1 MAEAG
6 IVSKE
11 GATDF
16 ELEPGQWGELDE
28 DGVFAWNAPDGTPL
42 IQDFGEPGGEGLES
56 FDSTEITLP
65 PDRVRFATLV
75 NLKEVGAESYFEGV
89 LVNLSTQGVACVS
102 SHQLSGGAQ
111 VWITF
116 RLGLADEP
124 VSILCEVVWERVSDE
139 AEPGY
144 GLKFVDIADD
154 VRERIEEVVRERSE
168 GRAVEWPVIQMPERS
183 SAPRTG
189 VNPWLSGLLGGVIG
203 LALAFVMLESPLP
216 EWGVT
221 AMEGTPAPA
230 IVPEKRAAISNV
242 QASPVKKAD
251 SKPVP
256 AVPAEKAAPIDE
268 GLTGL
273 SAASAKSD
281 VSVIVERSVSSKA
294 PVAAPVVPSPKVGVS
309 SATENTLMTIE
320 GDQLVPVVDSPELV
334 LELQTG
340 KLVTGYKTF
349 WLSNPRRIVVD
360 VLDNTSGF
368 ERLAYTVKHPLVNQL
383 RVGQYQT
390 KVRFVV
396 ETADN
401 ATGKSTIKDGRLLI
415 ELKPR

>member
-6 IVSKE
+6 TVSKE
-11 GATDF
+11 ESTEF

-42 IQDFGEPGGEGLES
+42 IQDFGESGGEALES

-89 LVNLSTQGVACVS
+89 LVNLSTRGVACVS

-124 VSILCEVVWERVSDE
+124 VSVLCEVVWERVSDD

-154 VRERIEEVVRERSE
+154 IRERIEEVVRERSE
-168 GRAVEWPVIQMPERS
+168 GRAVEWPVIQVPEHRP
-183 SAPRTG
+183 APRAG
-189 VNPWLSGLLGGVIG
+189 VNPWLSGLFGAVIG
-203 LALAFVMLESPLP
+203 VGLAFVMFTGSGF
-216 EWGVT
+216 EWG
-221 AMEGTPAPA
+221 AAAIEGMAAQVSPPEQIAATVDVKSPPAKNPILKKPSAVAAANAAPA
-230 IVPEKRAAISNV
+230 DDALTRL
-242 QASPVKKAD
+242 
-251 SKPVP
+251 
-256 AVPAEKAAPIDE
+256 AVAP
-268 GLTGL
+268 GKG
-273 SAASAKSD
+273 D
-281 VSVIVERSVSSKA
+281 VSVIVERSGPAKA
-294 PVAAPVVPSPKVGVS
+294 LVAAAASPAKKEAAPPAPE
-309 SATENTLMTIE
+309 SALMTIE
-320 GDQLVPVVDSPELV
+320 GDQLVPVADSPELA

-340 KLVTGYKTF
+340 KSVTGYKTF

-383 RVGQYQT
+383 RVGQYQS

>member
-42 IQDFGEPGGEGLES
+42 IQDFGEPGGEGLAS
-56 FDSTEITLP
+56 FDSAEITLP

-168 GRAVEWPVIQMPERS
+168 GRAVEWPGPTRFRRSPEQGSPRIPRWS
-183 SAPRTG
+183 SARGPR
-189 VNPWLSGLLGGVIG
+189 
-203 LALAFVMLESPLP
+203 
-216 EWGVT
+216 
-221 AMEGTPAPA
+221 
-230 IVPEKRAAISNV
+230 
-242 QASPVKKAD
+242 
-251 SKPVP
+251 
-256 AVPAEKAAPIDE
+256 PAERRVPGSVRAPRHRGWTNRRVRVPGRSGTKASFQVPP
-268 GLTGL
+268 G
-273 SAASAKSD
+273 SA
-281 VSVIVERSVSSKA
+281 
-294 PVAAPVVPSPKVGVS
+294 
-309 SATENTLMTIE
+309 
-320 GDQLVPVVDSPELV
+320 
-334 LELQTG
+334 
-340 KLVTGYKTF
+340 
-349 WLSNPRRIVVD
+349 
-360 VLDNTSGF
+360 
-368 ERLAYTVKHPLVNQL
+368 RLASS
-383 RVGQYQT
+383 GG
-390 KVRFVV
+390 
-396 ETADN
+396 A
-401 ATGKSTIKDGRLLI
+401 
-415 ELKPR
+415 